1 MLHLQYIKN
10 GARIH
15 TSIFEE
21 DLDSYMKK
29 EKLTPKDIDG
39 NNYLFYEICNPYMK
53 ESVLFFEMYDH
64 LFQILSIED
73 NYSGEYL
80 YRVHDLTTNSKYL
93 FKFEELAYRAV
104 REVTN
109 PAQYIKQ

>member
-10 GARIH
+10 GVRIH

-80 YRVHDLTTNSKYL
+80 LRVKDLTTDQKHL
-93 FKFEELAYRAV
+93 FKFDELAHSTV
-104 REVTN
+104 RKVN
-109 PAQYIKQ
+109 IK

>member
-10 GARIH
+10 GVRIY
-15 TSIFEE
+15 TSIFEK
-21 DLDSYMKK
+21 DLDAYMKK
-29 EKLTPKDIDG
+29 ERLTEKDIDG
-39 NNYLFYEICNPYMK
+39 NNFLFYEICNPYMK

-80 YRVHDLTTNSKYL
+80 LRVKDLTTDQKHL
-93 FKFEELAYRAV
+93 FKFDELAHSTV
-104 REVTN
+104 RKVN
-109 PAQYIKQ
+109 IK

>member
-10 GARIH
+10 GVRIY

-21 DLDSYMKK
+21 DLDAYMKK
-29 EKLTPKDIDG
+29 ERLTEKDIDG
-39 NNYLFYEICNPYMK
+39 NNFLFYEICNPYMK

-80 YRVHDLTTNSKYL
+80 LRVKDLTTDQKHL
-93 FKFEELAYRAV
+93 FKFDELAHSTV
-104 REVTN
+104 RKVN
-109 PAQYIKQ
+109 IK